1 MGKTPDIVWTAHE
14 EIVTDTE
21 NESEN
26 MIEWYKGAS
35 DSEKVGFDTAIL
47 YLTGWSMDT
56 LIELAKI
63 RGNYVED

>member
-1 MGKTPDIVWTAHE
+1 MGKTPDIVWTAYE
-14 EIVTDTE
+14 EIGTDTE
-21 NESEN
+21 NESAN
-26 MIEWYKGAS
+26 MIEWYEGAS

-47 YLTGWSMDT
+47 YLTGWSMET